1 NTRSNGDI
9 WQQNTFALVQS
20 QCVYGTGMAWLFYNI
35 LPESY
40 RRSAILSI
48 EREILTQASIQEDML
63 CAGSWTKNL
72 FDRSYQ
78 FTLIYRPDF
87 PQAIYTLRL
96 PLGEPAPG
104 NYSQAILYE
113 GAVEVLSPGL
123 ESNLRPT
130 RGHLLSH
137 DELTHNRFQLNYR
150 MSLGDCDNHIRGC
163 ELSEQHHLINSMD
176 WGRISM
182 YCKYSLDLDGS
193 QCITNSNMGRC
204 TYNDDIRGN
213 WVRISHPDGP
223 HLGQVSIGFDV
234 LGALMRL
241 QGWGDAKFPAT
252 DFVCRKNFLL
262 LSTTVPEGVYVMSKV
277 ADRMCATT
285 QSCMQVLPAGRGSI
299 SADGRL
305 QSLKNVIFMRI
316 SHDTT
321 LSENE
326 VPNSCSFKE
335 KLIEQVVNRR
345 SRLVAASYFYTLIA
359 ENVVQ
364 EAGVAANRGRFFAQK

>member
-1 NTRSNGDI
+1 
-9 WQQNTFALVQS
+9 
-20 QCVYGTGMAWLFYNI
+20 
-35 LPESY
+35 
-40 RRSAILSI
+40 
-48 EREILTQASIQEDML
+48 ML

-130 RGHLLSH
+130 RVARLRQSH
-137 DELTHNRFQLNYR
+137 
-150 MSLGDCDNHIRGC
+150 RGC

-213 WVRISHPDGP
+213 WVRISHPERAPSRPG
-223 HLGQVSIGFDV
+223 
-234 LGALMRL
+234 
-241 QGWGDAKFPAT
+241 
-252 DFVCRKNFLL
+252 
-262 LSTTVPEGVYVMSKV
+262 
-277 ADRMCATT
+277 
-285 QSCMQVLPAGRGSI
+285 
-299 SADGRL
+299 
-305 QSLKNVIFMRI
+305 
-316 SHDTT
+316 HDTT
-321 LSENE
+321 LS
-326 VPNSCSFKE
+326 
-335 KLIEQVVNRR
+335 
-345 SRLVAASYFYTLIA
+345 
-359 ENVVQ
+359 
-364 EAGVAANRGRFFAQK
+364 